1 MDQQLLPLV
10 GAVEDM
16 VIHLGLVMQEEHP
29 EVEQALVVLEDQA
42 EMELT
47 VLQEEVENRVVLE
60 GLVTASRLVQ
70 YLALVKT
77 VPMVVIVRQY
87 TV

>member
-16 VIHLGLVMQEEHP
+16 VIHLCLVMQEEHP